1 MNRRKV
7 LAPHH
12 CINIHPRDDVT
23 TTRTDD
29 DRVRESAVF
38 TEATRVLSD
47 DANHSLIATALAKWN
62 AQTKDDAKRIHDAI
76 ASEFPD
82 EFDPQTYW
90 TAAAAHKFR
99 DFFAWGH
106 DHDFGFGFKRSG
118 AMGQRHIEIVSECL
132 QYGLMPA
139 DLAGRAVLDVGCW
152 SGGDVLLLAGLG
164 AKVTAI
170 EEHRRSA
177 ASATRLCE
185 LVQCPINLVTD
196 SVYKDRQDWA
206 SRYDVIYASGVIY
219 HVTDPLLFARIL
231 FAYLKPGGTLILET
245 KASAGDKSFCGYSG
259 TIERGW
265 NWYAPN
271 REALGR
277 WLVDAGFDTERIKL
291 RVRTNG
297 RLLSSAVKTQARAL
311 PETAGFSR
319 PGSWLEG
326 TV

>member
-1 MNRRKV
+1 M
-7 LAPHH
+7 
-12 CINIHPRDDVT
+12 T
-23 TTRTDD
+23 TIRTEG
-29 DRVRESAVF
+29 DRVRESVVF
-38 TEATRVLSD
+38 AEATEVLNESSV
-47 DANHSLIATALAKWN
+47 AQLTSSALTKWNVATAQD
-62 AQTKDDAKRIHDAI
+62 AQRIHDVI
-76 ASEFPD
+76 AKEFPD

-90 TAAAAHKFR
+90 TAAATHKFR

-132 QYGLMPA
+132 KFGLMPSK
-139 DLAGRAVLDVGCW
+139 LARLSVLDVGCW

-170 EEHRRSA
+170 EENQRSA
-177 ASATRLCE
+177 DSATRLCE
-185 LVQCPINLVTD
+185 LVKCPINLVTD
-196 SVYKDRQDWA
+196 SVYKDRKDWA
-206 SRYDVIYASGVIY
+206 ATFDVIYASGVIY
-219 HVTDPLLFARIL
+219 HVTDPMLFARIL

-259 TIERGW
+259 TVERGW

-271 REALGR
+271 RESLGR
-277 WLVDAGFDTERIKL
+277 WLVDAGFDAEHIKL
-291 RVRTNG
+291 RVRENG
-297 RLLSSAVKTQARAL
+297 RLLSSSVKTEMRSL

-326 TV
+326 AV